1 MNVKMSLNI
10 TVMTCMVIILCM
22 SLHMMYR
29 YSKHFSKELVFVIV
43 NIIIIVLTSVNAASS
58 RKN

>member
-1 MNVKMSLNI
+1 
-10 TVMTCMVIILCM
+10 MVIILYM

-43 NIIIIVLTSVNAASS
+43 NIIIIVLPSVNAASS
-58 RKN
+58 RKTD